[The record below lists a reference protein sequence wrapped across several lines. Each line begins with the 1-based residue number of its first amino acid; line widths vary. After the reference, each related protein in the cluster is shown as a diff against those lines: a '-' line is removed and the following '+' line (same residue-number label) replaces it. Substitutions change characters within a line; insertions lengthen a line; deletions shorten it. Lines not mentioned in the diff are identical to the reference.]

1 MLLFAAVIVI
11 AVIITDRKS
20 LKWQMQISIYLHLQE
35 FSVFLQ

>member
-20 LKWQMQISIYLHLQE
+20 LKLQMQISIYLNLQE